1 MASITRG
8 IRSGRVLI
16 WASWVK
22 QAAQELSRYLLYL
35 RVPLLLL
42 SLALV
47 AFLTQQLSDVLLGMA
62 LEPEWGAFLM
72 GALAAALFG
81 VALWLSARTLSE
93 RRWMAIK
100 PSLDGQDPSGPVE
113 AAPSVDSMPAAV
125 VWWLPRIL
133 GMAPMLL
140 MAAVMLWRVGA
151 IGDGV
156 WMVLLLILEAL
167 ALLWLLYARTR
178 VPQWLD
184 EHARR
189 IRRIPLAVPLLT
201 VINRRALTVRSGN
214 RSGLF
219 SARSKLVLMTAAW
232 MLLALISVPIA
243 RAAYG
248 PFGGGSLHIYGVLLG
263 GAGVLALDRL
273 VDREGDEEDRKPRQ
287 FWLSFGLLLLSA
299 LLVPLLIN
307 ATDLSAVAI
316 PRLLGP
322 IAILYLS
329 LAIFTVFASSFFL
342 FASQSGIPLVSL
354 LLIVALLL
362 ASFRINDNHAVRL
375 LPGQGAQRLPDLQ
388 QSFDAWLNR
397 DGRRQAILASGANGT
412 GKWPIY
418 VVSAQ
423 GGGVYAAYHAA
434 KAMALLSQE
443 VPAFPEHLFALSGV
457 SGGSVGST
465 AYLNA
470 LNQATTA
477 EGFVERI
484 DESFD
489 QDQLSTVLAA
499 MLFQDATQRFYPWPV
514 HAWDR
519 ALGLELS
526 FSTGGSRKPAP
537 VSLEGSF
544 YGDQKGPFLVLNT
557 TEVESGRRL
566 LLSPFHFDSDS
577 TFHVPDAQDVRFSTA
592 ALMSARFPLITPYAF
607 FDGSPEQRQRRTV
620 DGGYYDNSGAV
631 TAEEVVRGLR
641 QVISQDPAL
650 AGKTEV
656 IPIAIV
662 GISSF
667 QPAPPDDDTS
677 TAGSQPPAR
686 SQPLLSISA
695 VDALFAAR
703 DARVSKAL
711 SDYGVHCGQ
720 PGDEGLCITLQTAYR
735 LRSQADGAAT
745 VRQIPLGW
753 SLSCQARAFI
763 TSQLSLPGPPGQS
776 TLACLR
782 RQDAALQLEP
792 AGPVAGEGHTPT
804 FAAIVERVRQQV
816 EASGSSRV
824 APA

>member
-1 MASITRG
+1 MASITRL
-8 IRSGRVLI
+8 IRSGGWLI
-16 WASWVK
+16 WATWLK

-42 SLALV
+42 GLAVV

-62 LEPEWGAFLM
+62 LEPEWGAFVM
-72 GALAAALFG
+72 GALAAGLFG

-93 RRWMAIK
+93 RRWMALK
-100 PSLDGQDPSGPVE
+100 PSADSLDPSGSVE
-113 AAPSVDSMPAAV
+113 AEPLVDSMPAAV
-125 VWWLPRIL
+125 VWWLPRML

-140 MAAVMLWRVGA
+140 MAGVLLWRVGA
-151 IGDGV
+151 IGEGA
-156 WMVLLLILEAL
+156 WMALLLILEAL

-178 VPQWLD
+178 VPQWLE

-201 VINRRALTVRSGN
+201 LVNRRALTVRSGN

-219 SARSKLVLMTAAW
+219 SARFKLVLMTAAW

-248 PFGGGSLHIYGVLLG
+248 PFGGGSLHLYGVLLG

-273 VDREGDEEDRKPRQ
+273 VDRDDDEEDSKPRQ

-307 ATDLSAVAI
+307 ATDLSGVAI
-316 PRLLGP
+316 PRFLGS

-354 LLIVALLL
+354 LLVVALLL
-362 ASFRINDNHAVRL
+362 ASFRVNDNHAVRL
-375 LPGQGAQRLPDLQ
+375 LPGQGSSTLPSLS
-388 QSFDAWLNR
+388 QSFNAWLDR
-397 DGRRQAILASGANGT
+397 DGRRAAIQASASP
-412 GKWPIY
+412 WPIY

-423 GGGVYAAYHAA
+423 GGGVYAAYHSA
-434 KAMALLSQE
+434 KALALLSQE

-470 LNQATTA
+470 LNQATAA
-477 EGFVERI
+477 EGIVERI
-484 DESFD
+484 DASFD

-566 LLSPFHFDSDS
+566 LLSPFQFDSDS

-592 ALMSARFPLITPYAF
+592 AVMSARFPLITPYAF

-631 TAEEVVRGLR
+631 TAEEIVTALNTVIKKDERLWSKVR
-641 QVISQDPAL
+641 
-650 AGKTEV
+650 V

-667 QPAPPDDDTS
+667 EASPADDAS
-677 TAGSQPPAR
+677 RPSVPVASVGQK
-686 SQPLLSISA
+686 PLLSFSA
-695 VDALFAAR
+695 IDALFAAR

-711 SDYGVHCGQ
+711 SDYGIRCGTKKE
-720 PGDEGLCITLQTAYR
+720 GDQGLCITLQTAYK
-735 LRSQADGAAT
+735 LRSQSADVAA

-753 SLSCQARAFI
+753 TLSCQSRAFI
-763 TSQLSLPGPPGQS
+763 SQQLAVTDSPGPPN
-776 TLACLR
+776 LACLR
-782 RQDAALQLEP
+782 RQDASLQLEA
-792 AGPVAGEGHTPT
+792 AGPVAGQGNIPS
-804 FAAIVERVRQQV
+804 FAAIVKTVRGQV
-816 EASGSSRV
+816 ESAARGTGS
-824 APA
+824 PA

>member
-1 MASITRG
+1 
-8 IRSGRVLI
+8 V
-16 WASWVK
+16 
-22 QAAQELSRYLLYL
+22 
-35 RVPLLLL
+35 
-42 SLALV
+42 
-47 AFLTQQLSDVLLGMA
+47 
-62 LEPEWGAFLM
+62 
-72 GALAAALFG
+72 
-81 VALWLSARTLSE
+81 
-93 RRWMAIK
+93 
-100 PSLDGQDPSGPVE
+100 
-113 AAPSVDSMPAAV
+113 
-125 VWWLPRIL
+125 
-133 GMAPMLL
+133 
-140 MAAVMLWRVGA
+140 
-151 IGDGV
+151 
-156 WMVLLLILEAL
+156 LILEAL

-178 VPQWLD
+178 VPRWRE

-189 IRRIPLAVPLLT
+189 LRRIPLAVPLLK
-201 VINRRALTVRSGN
+201 VFNRKALTVRSGE

-232 MLLALISVPIA
+232 MILALISVPIA

-273 VDREGDEEDRKPRQ
+273 VDRDGVEENMTPRQ

-307 ATDLSAVAI
+307 ATGLSGVAI
-316 PRLLGP
+316 PRFLGS

-354 LLIVALLL
+354 LLVVALLL
-362 ASFRINDNHAVRL
+362 ASFRVNDNHAVRL
-375 LPGQGAQRLPDLQ
+375 LPGQGAQELPELQ
-388 QSFDAWLNR
+388 QSFDAWLDR
-397 DGRRQAILASGANGT
+397 DGRRQAILARGATAT

-434 KAMALLSQE
+434 KALALLSQQ

-470 LNQATTA
+470 LNQATPG
-477 EGFVERI
+477 EGIVERI

-544 YGDQKGPFLVLNT
+544 YRDQKGPFLVLNT

-592 ALMSARFPLITPYAF
+592 AVMSARFPLITPYAF

-631 TAEEVVRGLR
+631 TAEEIVRGLR
-641 QVISQDPAL
+641 EVISKDPQL
-650 AGKTEV
+650 AGKAEV

-667 QPAPPDDDTS
+667 QPSPPYDDTPTPGPQAS
-677 TAGSQPPAR
+677 AGSK
-686 SQPLLSISA
+686 PLVSISA

-703 DARVSKAL
+703 NARVSKAL
-711 SDYGVHCGQ
+711 SDYGVRCGHR
-720 PGDEGLCITLQTAYR
+720 GDQGLCITLQTNYK
-735 LRSQADGAAT
+735 LRRQADGAAT

-753 SLSCQARAFI
+753 TLSCQARAFI
-763 TSQLSLPGPPGQS
+763 SSQLALTGPPGQG

-782 RQDAALQLEP
+782 RQDASPQLEP

-816 EASGSSRV
+816 EPSGPRPVAS
-824 APA
+824 A